1 MIPLSY
7 AQHRLWFL
15 NRLEGPS
22 SAYNAPVVLRL
33 DGVPDR
39 QSLEAAVRDVVERH
53 EVLRTV
59 YRAVD
64 GEPYQHIVGDPGV
77 RLEVHACGPGDDVD
91 ARVTAFARLPFDVTR
106 DLPLRARLFT
116 VHGGDSVLVL
126 LVHHIATDGW
136 SVGCLLKDLDRA
148 YTARCE
154 GRAPGW
160 EPLPVQYAD
169 YALWQRDM
177 LGDPADPDSLAYEQ
191 LAHWRAEL
199 DGAPA
204 ATRLP
209 ADRPRPAEPSHR
221 GALVTARLS
230 ATAHKALAATARA
243 HRATFFMTARAALC
257 AALAAAG
264 AGPDVVVGTPVA
276 GRPEEDLHDLVGFF
290 VNSLALRAD
299 LSDDPDLGTLL
310 DRVRERDLAAMAHED
325 LPFDLLV
332 EDLNPERSLGLH
344 PFFQVMLTTQTA
356 QDTHCALGAVS
367 GTLDAAD
374 LATAKF
380 DLSFNCAETYRP
392 DGEPGGVLLG
402 LSYATDLYDE
412 DTARLLLTLF
422 DRALTAYAEQ
432 PAGTPLSRAGL
443 LSAPERAEIDR
454 RHQALDRAA
463 RQTAEA
469 PGEPRDGGG
478 RRGAGADPRE
488 EILRGL
494 FAEVLGRDEVG
505 PDDSFFKLGGHSLLA
520 GKLTNRIRKALGVQA
535 AIRDVFLA
543 PTPARLL
550 RRLAEQGD
558 GPVRPPLRPVP
569 AALRPARL
577 PLSAAQQR
585 LWFTDQLEGPSAT
598 YNIPVVTRLRR
609 PVGRAAFA
617 AALTDVARRH
627 EVLRTVH
634 RSADGEPYQEVLE
647 HAEPVLD
654 VVRAD
659 GPRELR
665 AAVDAA
671 AGYVFD
677 LAAEIPFRAWLIEE
691 ADGGQ
696 VLVLLVHHIAGDG
709 WSTGCLLADLDRA
722 YRARCAGGAPDWE
735 PLPVQYAD
743 YTLWQHTLLDGEHGV
758 AGEQLAYWRTALDGM
773 PPLLALPT
781 DRPRR
786 PEPDGRG
793 ALAPFEVGADTH
805 RALLRCARQHG
816 ATLFMVVQAAL
827 AALLTRHGAGEDL
840 AIGTTVA
847 GRGDEALH
855 PLVGFFVNTLVLRT
869 DTSGDPAF
877 TELVRRVR
885 EAGLGAYSNQD
896 LPFDRLV
903 EHLSPHR
910 SSAHAPLVQVM
921 LQVHAAGAG
930 DASAAGSSLDGEPVP
945 FRGAGAK
952 SDLTFALTETVGR
965 DGAPAG
971 LRGVLE
977 YATALYDADT
987 ARLLVRRL
995 AALLDACAA
1004 EPGAP
1009 LSALGGE
1016 EPWPGGPEVVLDAR
1030 GCRVPV
1036 RVPGEVHE
1044 EVPGGGLRATGRRAY
1059 RDAGGVLRP
1068 VAVHTVNG
1076 YPVEPGEIEGVLTG
1090 HPAVT
1095 GARVLVRDGRLLA
1108 VVTCAPG
1115 TPPAEGAVRAWA
1127 AERLPE
1133 YLAPDRVVRAARLPE
1148 PGEDPAALPEEEA
1161 PAPGAGAGAGAG
1173 GADGRLLGIFREVLD
1188 GREIGPD
1195 DNFFKSGGHSL
1206 LAVRLL
1212 NRIRAEFG
1220 QDLTLRDVFRN
1231 PTAATLSGRLLGAV
1245 ADAVEPEG
1253 AGPVAAAPA
1262 LRRRTRAGARRG

>member
-22 SAYNAPVVLRL
+22 AAYNAPVVLRL
-33 DGVPDR
+33 EAVPDR
-39 QSLEAAVRDVVERH
+39 PALEAAVRDVVDRH

-64 GEPYQHIVGDPGV
+64 GEPYQHVVGDPGV
-77 RLEVHACGPGDDVD
+77 RLEVRECGPGDDVTGL
-91 ARVTAFARLPFDVTR
+91 VTAFARLPFDVTR

-116 VHGGDSVLVL
+116 VHGGTAVLVL

-136 SVGCLLKDLDRA
+136 SVGCLLADLDRA
-148 YTARCE
+148 YTARCG

-169 YALWQRDM
+169 YTLWQRDV
-177 LGDPADPDSLAYEQ
+177 LGDPADPDSLAHEQ
-191 LAHWRAEL
+191 LTFWRAAL

-230 ATAHKALAATARA
+230 ATAHKALAATTRA

-257 AALAAAG
+257 AALGAAG

-310 DRVRERDLAAMAHED
+310 DRVRGRDLAAMAHED

-356 QDTHCALGAVS
+356 QDTTCTLGAVS

-380 DLSFNCAETYRP
+380 DLGFNCAETYGP
-392 DGEPGGVLLG
+392 DGDPAGVLLG
-402 LSYATDLYDE
+402 LQYATDLYDE
-412 DTARLLLTLF
+412 ETARLLLTLF
-422 DRALTAYAEQ
+422 HRALTAYAEQ
-432 PAGTPLSRAGL
+432 PSGTPLSRAGL
-443 LSAPERAEIDR
+443 LTASDREAIDR
-454 RHQALDRAA
+454 RHEALTRAA
-463 RQTAEA
+463 ERTAATQGDPLGGEDRRA
-469 PGEPRDGGG
+469 P
-478 RRGAGADPRE
+478 AADPRE

-494 FAEVLGRDEVG
+494 LAEVLGRDEVG

-520 GKLTNRIRKALGVQA
+520 GKLTNRIRKAIGVQA

-569 AALRPARL
+569 AALRPKRL

-585 LWFTDQLEGPSAT
+585 LWFVGQLEGPSAT

-609 PVGRAAFA
+609 PVERAAFA
-617 AALTDVARRH
+617 AALADVVRRH

-634 RSADGEPYQEVLE
+634 RSADGEPYQEVLA

-654 VVRAD
+654 VVRTGGAD
-659 GPRELR
+659 ELR

-677 LAAEIPFRAWLIEE
+677 LAAEIPFRAWLLEE

-709 WSTGCLLADLDRA
+709 WSTDCLLADLDRA
-722 YRARCAGGAPDWE
+722 YRARCEGRAPGWQ

-743 YTLWQHTLLDGEHGV
+743 YTLWQHELLDGDHGV

-781 DRPRR
+781 DRPRG

-793 ALAPFEVGADTH
+793 ALARFEVGAETH
-805 RALLRCARQHG
+805 RALLRCARENG
-816 ATLFMVVQAAL
+816 VTLFMVVQAAL

-840 AIGTTVA
+840 PLGTTVA

-877 TELVRRVR
+877 RELVRRVR
-885 EAGLGAYSNQD
+885 DAGLGAYSNQD

-930 DASAAGSSLDGEPVP
+930 ESAAATSALAGEPVA

-952 SDLTFALTETVGR
+952 SDLTFALTETVGP
-965 DGAPAG
+965 DGERAG
-971 LRGVLE
+971 LLGVLE
-977 YATALYDADT
+977 YATALYDAET
-987 ARLLVRRL
+987 AALLVRRL
-995 AALLDACAA
+995 AETLDACAA
-1004 EPGAP
+1004 DPDAP
-1009 LSALGGE
+1009 LSALGGGR
-1016 EPWPGGPEVVLDAR
+1016 PAPHGPEVVLDAQGR
-1030 GCRVPV
+1030 RAPV

-1044 EVPGGGLRATGRRAY
+1044 PAPGGGLRATGRRAY
-1059 RDAGGVLRP
+1059 RGADGALRP
-1068 VAVHTVNG
+1068 VAVQSVNG
-1076 YPVEPGEIEGVLTG
+1076 YPVEPGQVEGVLTR
-1090 HPAVT
+1090 HPAVS
-1095 GARVLVRDGRLLA
+1095 GARVHVRDGRLLA
-1108 VVTCAPG
+1108 FVTCVPG
-1115 TPPAEGAVRAWA
+1115 TPPAESALRAWA

-1133 YLAPDRVVRAARLPE
+1133 YLAPARVVRAARLPA
-1148 PGEDPAALPEEEA
+1148 PGEDPAELSDENTAGTAAA
-1161 PAPGAGAGAGAG
+1161 PAAG
-1173 GADGRLLGIFREVLD
+1173 GDADGRLLGIFREVLG
-1188 GREIGPD
+1188 GRDLGAD

-1212 NRIRAEFG
+1212 NRIRSEFG

-1231 PTAATLSGRLLGAV
+1231 PTAATLSRRLAGAV
-1245 ADAVEPEG
+1245 ADAVEPED
-1253 AGPVAAAPA
+1253 AGPVAAPA